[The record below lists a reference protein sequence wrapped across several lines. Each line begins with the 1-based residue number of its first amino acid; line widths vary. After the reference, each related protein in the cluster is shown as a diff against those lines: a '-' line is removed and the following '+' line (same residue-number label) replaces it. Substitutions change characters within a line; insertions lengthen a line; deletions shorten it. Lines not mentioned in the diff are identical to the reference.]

1 MIKIVVF
8 DLDGTLV
15 NSLTDLAQ
23 SVNKGLV
30 KAGIKAEPIENYNQY
45 VGNGREVMIT
55 KAMGKLSD
63 NKELFKIVEDT
74 FNSEYAIHCND
85 NTTAYNG
92 CAQMLNGLE
101 QRRIKTA
108 VLSNKPDEFVAK
120 ILSRVYPNHS
130 FTEAWGNK
138 PEYKRKPSG
147 EALIAMLNKH
157 GISKEECIY
166 VGDSDVD
173 VFTAQDA
180 KVKMAGV
187 SWGFRGKDELKSA
200 GAPFVADT
208 AEELLDY
215 ITNYE

>member
-15 NSLTDLAQ
+15 NSLNDLAQ

-45 VGNGREVMIT
+45 VGNGRDVMIT
-55 KAMGKLSD
+55 KAMGRFAD

-85 NTTAYNG
+85 NTTAYIG
-92 CAQMLNGLE
+92 CADMLKNLKQKG
-101 QRRIKTA
+101 IKTA
-108 VLSNKPDEFVAK
+108 VLSNKPDEFIAK
-120 ILSRVYPNHS
+120 ILSRVYPSHT

-157 GISKEECIY
+157 KISKEECIY

-180 KVKMAGV
+180 KVRMAGV

-215 ITNYE
+215 ITKYE